1 MIAKYELP
9 ADEERLAKAFEELGR
24 NFFDKVDARNFTHAY
39 KILYQ
44 LTAPRQTLQETM
56 YTVKPKKILR
66 S

>member
-39 KILYQ
+39 KILDQ
-44 LTAPRQTLQETM
+44 LPAPRQTLQETM

>member
-39 KILYQ
+39 KILDQ
-44 LTAPRQTLQETM
+44 LTPPRQTLQ
-56 YTVKPKKILR
+56 
-66 S
+66 